1 MRYCESIFTTINLL
15 KINYKNMNILRIDS
29 SVRVQN
35 SKSRELTDF
44 FLKELSTKQN
54 FNLKIC
60 DVGINPPAFPT
71 DEFIKANYTLPEN
84 RTDEMKSILAN
95 SDALIDE
102 LFWADKIVI
111 ASPMYNFTISA
122 TLKAYIDNI
131 VRIGRT
137 FYINEKSE
145 MQGLL
150 NDKKLLVITSRG
162 AMFYG
167 KNENLESFDFQESYL
182 KSVFLFMGISDSTFV
197 NTEAQDFGTT
207 EMKMI
212 NFEHSKNQL
221 SELSKIW

>member
-1 MRYCESIFTTINLL
+1 
-15 KINYKNMNILRIDS
+15 MNILRIDS
-29 SVRVQN
+29 SVRKQN

-44 FLKELSTKQN
+44 FLKELTKKQN
-54 FNLKIC
+54 FNLKIR
-60 DVGINPPAFPT
+60 DVGINPPPFPS

-84 RTDEMKSILAN
+84 RTNGMKLILVN
-95 SDALIDE
+95 SDELIDE
-102 LFWADKIVI
+102 LLWADKIII

-137 FYINEKSE
+137 FYINENGE

-150 NDKKLLVITSRG
+150 NYKKLLVITSRG

-167 KNENLESFDFQESYL
+167 KNGNLESFDFQENYL
-182 KSVFLFMGISDSTFV
+182 KSVFLFMGISDTSFV
-197 NTEAQDFGTT
+197 NTEAQDFGTI

-212 NFEHSKNQL
+212 NLENSKNQL
-221 SELSKIW
+221 LKLSKTW

>member
-1 MRYCESIFTTINLL
+1 
-15 KINYKNMNILRIDS
+15 MNILRIDS

-44 FLKELSTKQN
+44 FLKKLSIKQD
-54 FNLKIC
+54 FNLKIR

-71 DEFIKANYTLPEN
+71 DDFIKANYTVPEN

-102 LFWADKIVI
+102 LLWADKIVI
-111 ASPMYNFTISA
+111 TSPMYNFTVSA
-122 TLKAYIDNI
+122 TLKVFIDNI
-131 VRIGRT
+131 VRVGRT
-137 FYINEKSE
+137 FYIDENGD

-167 KNENLESFDFQESYL
+167 KNKSLESFDFQESYL
-182 KSVFLFMGISDSTFV
+182 KSVFLFMGISDSIFV
-197 NTEAQDFGTT
+197 NTEAQDFGTA

-221 SELSKIW
+221 SKLSKIW